1 MVLVHGLGGSHVN
14 WAGVGHLFAKTH
26 RVVAVDL
33 PGFGR
38 TPLAGRSSAVEAN
51 ADVLA
56 RFIRALGDEP
66 ATIVGNSMGGM
77 LAMMCAAR
85 HPEVVRSLVLVNAA
99 HAPVLGARI
108 DREVALAFATYSVPR
123 LGEFVMRVRAKQLT
137 PERLVRETMR
147 MCAAEPE
154 KLDAAL
160 VAAHVAIAEE
170 RRSMEWAHDAFLTAT
185 RSLVRALFT
194 PGFMNRVADS
204 VRVPTLVVHGD
215 RDRLVNVAA
224 ARAAAKRHHWA
235 LEVLPGIG
243 HVPQMEAPER
253 FVSIVDGWLAEV
265 LARKPATPSVRTFP
279 RRSATS

>member
-14 WAGVGHLFAKTH
+14 WASVGPLLARTH

-38 TPLAGRSSAVEAN
+38 TPLAGRSSKVEAN

-66 ATIVGNSMGGM
+66 ATVVGNSMGGM

-85 HPEVVRSLVLVNAA
+85 HPEIVRALILVNAA
-99 HAPVLGARI
+99 HEPVLGARI

-123 LGEFVMRVRAKQLT
+123 LGEYVMRVRAKTLT

-160 VAAHVAIAEE
+160 LAAHVAIAEE
-170 RRSMEWAHDAFLTAT
+170 RRSMEWAHEAFLTAS

-194 PGFMNRVADS
+194 PGFMRRVADS
-204 VRVPTLVVHGD
+204 VRVPTLVIHGE
-215 RDRLVNVAA
+215 RDRLVSVSL
-224 ARAAAKRHHWA
+224 ARAAAKRHHWD
-235 LEVLPGIG
+235 LEVLSGVG
-243 HVPQMEAPER
+243 HVPQMETPQR
-253 FVSIVDGWLAEV
+253 FVSIVDGWLEEQHKSA
-265 LARKPATPSVRTFP
+265 ARPSAPART
-279 RRSATS
+279 RLD